1 MTRAILPASAPHRAS
16 TGLAALLLVVVGGF
30 QVALAAG
37 APWGEAAYGGAHRGV
52 LPVRYRASSAVS
64 ALVYAALVAVTL
76 GRGPGPTARR
86 RILTAASGLM
96 MLGTMLNLASRSRVE
111 RLVWTPVAGTL
122 AITLLRVARGSR
134 TRPAAPRP
142 GVRLLR

>member
-1 MTRAILPASAPHRAS
+1 MTRRPFRRAPQGPVDLP
-16 TGLAALLLVVVGGF
+16 AALLAVVGGF
-30 QVALAAG
+30 QAALAAG

-52 LPVRYRASSAVS
+52 LPAKYRASSALS
-64 ALVYAALVAVTL
+64 TLVYAALVQVTL

-96 MLGTMLNLASRSRVE
+96 MVGTAMNLASRSRIE

-122 AITLLRVARGSR
+122 AVTLLRAAR
-134 TRPAAPRP
+134 APRTGVTSGP
-142 GVRLLR
+142 GNPGRP